1 MNYFK
6 MKNFVVNTVLVS
18 CFLWLLISCNSS
30 SDRKLIVEE
39 GDYYSGCEVYENKE
53 RGTTK
58 LFSVTSKI
66 TNGIHSLEGVG
77 FQMMIRLLEKSYS
90 EKEFVLNDVKDTVS
104 LDILYES
111 DVDISTKR
119 EILDRVLE
127 HYNLKLE
134 MSSKLKDYQELYI
147 VDEAKLKQFE
157 CVSKTRNGESAKK
170 NGKTSIKCMGLD
182 QLALKLKEEN
192 DPVIFKGNKQRY
204 FTLEFLN
211 DSLSRDKVLLEKYG
225 LALKPVKQKVG
236 VYTISKK

>member
-1 MNYFK
+1 
-6 MKNFVVNTVLVS
+6 MKNFVVNISIVI
-18 CFLWLLISCNSS
+18 CFLWIVIGCNSS
-30 SDRKLIVEE
+30 SDRELILEE
-39 GDYYSGCEVYENKE
+39 GNYNSGYEVYENKE
-53 RGTTK
+53 RDTTK

-90 EKEFVLNDVKDTVS
+90 EKEFVLNDVKDTIS

-111 DVDISTKR
+111 DLDNSTKR
-119 EILDRVLE
+119 EILDRILE
-127 HYNLKLE
+127 YYNLKLV

-157 CVSKTRNGESAKK
+157 CVSKTRNGESTKK
-170 NGKTSIKCMGLD
+170 NGKISIKCMGLD
-182 QLALKLKEEN
+182 QLALELKEEN
-192 DPVIFKGNKQRY
+192 DPIIFKGNKQRY

-211 DSLSRDKVLLEKYG
+211 DSLSRDSVLLEEYG
-225 LALKPVKQKVG
+225 LGLKPIQQKVG